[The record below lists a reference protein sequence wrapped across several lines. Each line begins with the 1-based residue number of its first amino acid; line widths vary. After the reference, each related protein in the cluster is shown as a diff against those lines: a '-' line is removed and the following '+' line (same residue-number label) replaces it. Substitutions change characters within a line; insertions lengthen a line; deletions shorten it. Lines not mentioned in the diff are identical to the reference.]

1 MRLCLRRRD
10 FIAGLGGAAVAARP
24 LYASAQPPA
33 IPVIGYLSFGS
44 PEANAS
50 AEFGSPEEF
59 LRRLKEAGYDEG
71 RNVAIEFRWG
81 NDQDVRLREFATDWV
96 RRQVAVI
103 VTRGGPATRAA
114 RAATSTIPI
123 VFVTN
128 ADPVSF
134 GLVASLSRPGGNMTG
149 AALLTT
155 ALVGK
160 QLDLLREMV
169 PRATTFVYL
178 TDSRVPTAGETT
190 SDIAAAARA
199 LNRDLTIAEAR
210 SASDIESAIAT
221 LVQRGNGAL
230 IVSPYQLFDTN
241 MNRILGLAARHNIP
255 AIYHHS
261 GWVRGGGLMSYGAKS
276 GTWEKTAVDYVVR
289 ILQGAK
295 PANLPVHQPTEFD
308 LVINLKTAKTLGL
321 TIPPTLYARATEVI
335 E

>member
-1 MRLCLRRRD
+1 M
-10 FIAGLGGAAVAARP
+10 
-24 LYASAQPPA
+24 
-33 IPVIGYLSFGS
+33 
-44 PEANAS
+44 
-50 AEFGSPEEF
+50 
-59 LRRLKEAGYDEG
+59 
-71 RNVAIEFRWG
+71 
-81 NDQDVRLREFATDWV
+81 
-96 RRQVAVI
+96 AVI
-103 VTRGGPATRAA
+103 VTRGGLATRAA

-169 PRATTFVYL
+169 PRTMTFTYL
-178 TDSRVPTAGETT
+178 TDSQITTARETT
-190 SDIAAAARA
+190 SDIAVAARA
-199 LNRDLTIAEAR
+199 MNRDLAIAEAR

-230 IVSPYQLFDTN
+230 IVSPYQWFTTN

-255 AIYHHS
+255 AIYPDS
-261 GWVRGGGLMSYGAKS
+261 VWVRRGGLMSYGAKS
-276 GTWEKTAVDYVVR
+276 GTWEKIVVDYVVR

-295 PANLPVHQPTEFD
+295 PANLPVQQPTEFD
-308 LVINLKTAKTLGL
+308 FVINLKTAKTLGL
-321 TIPPTLYARATEVI
+321 TIPPTLYAFATELI